1 MKIDNVISFT
11 SYPISK
17 QEIKYILDLAVENG
31 LYREIK
37 TKDGRS
43 LKGMTVLKGL
53 QADGMSFKKMID
65 INNRLI
71 EAGYSPADCLS
82 YGVGGNLHDLI
93 SRSNMS
99 AAQKKY
105 RQAG

>member
-1 MKIDNVISFT
+1 
-11 SYPISK
+11 
-17 QEIKYILDLAVENG
+17 
-31 LYREIK
+31 
-37 TKDGRS
+37 
-43 LKGMTVLKGL
+43 
-53 QADGMSFKKMID
+53 MID

-82 YGVGGNLHDLI
+82 YGVGGNLHDSI

>member
-1 MKIDNVISFT
+1 
-11 SYPISK
+11 
-17 QEIKYILDLAVENG
+17 
-31 LYREIK
+31 
-37 TKDGRS
+37 
-43 LKGMTVLKGL
+43 
-53 QADGMSFKKMID
+53 MID